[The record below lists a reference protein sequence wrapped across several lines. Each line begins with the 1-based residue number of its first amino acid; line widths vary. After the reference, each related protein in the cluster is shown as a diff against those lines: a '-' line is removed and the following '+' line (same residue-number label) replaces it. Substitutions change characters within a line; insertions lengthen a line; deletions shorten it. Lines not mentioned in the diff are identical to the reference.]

1 MPTYEVK
8 HLSDEEIQSVK
19 TQYPLS
25 SPKPWA
31 ALDGK
36 LVMNYYDSEA
46 EAKAEVA
53 EFELTDR
60 LNDALNVWLE
70 EVAEE
75 EGVDEDKVRE
85 LLKGRL

>member
-1 MPTYEVK
+1 MEVK
-8 HLSDEEIQSVK
+8 HLDEGEVQAVK
-19 TQYPLS
+19 ALFPLS
-25 SPKPWA
+25 NPKPWA